1 MFIIQW
7 LMGDVRKLISMAAL
21 VAASELDDNID
32 TVPLVIFV
40 IIHGIK
46 LIFTLGNQKQ
56 TSQS

>member
-40 IIHGIK
+40 IIHSIK
-46 LIFTLGNQKQ
+46 LIFTLGNQHQ

>member
-40 IIHGIK
+40 IIHSIK

-56 TSQS
+56 AS

>member
-40 IIHGIK
+40 IIHGIT